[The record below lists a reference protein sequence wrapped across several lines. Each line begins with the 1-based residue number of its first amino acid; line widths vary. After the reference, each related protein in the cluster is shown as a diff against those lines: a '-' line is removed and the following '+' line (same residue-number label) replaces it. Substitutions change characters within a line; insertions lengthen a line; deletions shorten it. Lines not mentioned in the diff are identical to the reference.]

1 MIRVS
6 IRKSVHPRV
15 RRWLAV
21 LASLMV
27 SGSLLAVALTLL
39 LPSGDRGNP
48 MSLGDQLLLAGIAL
62 LAYVITRP
70 PCRAQF
76 ASGCAI
82 AAVALLAAL
91 VHVNV
96 ARVLGAISTIV
107 LVGWAMLGA
116 LVDAWK
122 VDRR

>member
-6 IRKSVHPRV
+6 IRKSVHSRT

-27 SGSLLAVALTLL
+27 FGSLLAVALTLL

-48 MSLGDQLLLAGIAL
+48 MSLADQLLLAGLAL
-62 LAYVITRP
+62 LGYIITRP
-70 PCRAQF
+70 PYRAQV

-91 VHVNV
+91 AHVNV
-96 ARVLGAISTIV
+96 ARALGAISTIV

-116 LVDAWK
+116 WVGAWK